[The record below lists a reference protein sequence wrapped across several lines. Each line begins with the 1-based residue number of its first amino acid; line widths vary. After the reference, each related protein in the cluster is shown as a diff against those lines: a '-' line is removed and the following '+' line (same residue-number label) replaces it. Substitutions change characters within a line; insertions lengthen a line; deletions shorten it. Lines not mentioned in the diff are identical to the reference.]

1 MSRAPTE
8 DGIREAVLDA
18 RVEGAIAMMAAFALL
33 GLNALVAQ
41 GEGWR
46 LPGAPWWTWLLIA
59 VPEVLLLV
67 ALVVSAVGGVRP
79 GAHRNIVL
87 GLLVFLALASLTGT
101 AILIWGLATADFTA
115 GQLLLNALVV
125 WLTNVIV
132 FGLLFWEL
140 DQGGPLQRLAL
151 ARNVPDFQFPQD
163 VNPDLAP
170 SSWQPRL
177 LDYLYVSLTNSLALS
192 PTDTMPLSR
201 TAKSLMALESAIS
214 NVLVVLVIA
223 RAVNVLGS

>member
-1 MSRAPTE
+1 VSAGPAE
-8 DGIREAVLDA
+8 EGVREAIVDA
-18 RVEGAIAMMAAFALL
+18 RVEGAIAMIAAFALL
-33 GLNALVAQ
+33 GANALVGRSQ
-41 GEGWR
+41 GWR
-46 LPGAPWWTWLLIA
+46 SPGAPWWAWLLIA
-59 VPEVLLLV
+59 IPEGLLLV

-79 GAHRNIVL
+79 GAHRNLVV
-87 GLLVFLALASLTGT
+87 GLLGFLALASLTAT
-101 AILIWGLATADFTA
+101 ALLIWALATADLTA

-140 DQGGPLQRLAL
+140 DQGGPLRRLTL
-151 ARNVPDFQFPQD
+151 GRSIPDFQFPQD
-163 VNPDLAP
+163 INPELAP
-170 SSWQPRL
+170 RSWQPRL
-177 LDYLYVSLTNSLALS
+177 LDYLYTSLTNSLALS

-201 TAKSLMALESAIS
+201 EAKSLMALESVVS